1 MSNKNIEMIQVVSTA
16 LNNLDVPV
24 IFIGGATVSLYLN
37 LDTAEE
43 VRPTEDVD
51 VIIEILSSLE
61 YSKLSEKLLKLRFMP
76 DTTKGA
82 PLCRWKYL
90 GVSVDIMP
98 MDEKVLGFSNT
109 YYKEA
114 FKIQNKVLLPNG
126 EEIRILPIEHFLLI
140 KIEAF
145 KNRGLEDPRLSK
157 DLEDI
162 VAILKD
168 GKEIDD
174 LETMV
179 SLKSKLNQLFEDK
192 STVEAIRAFTSSAE
206 EFNLIGERLNGK

>member
-76 DTTKGA
+76 DSSKGA

-90 GVSVDIMP
+90 GVTVDIMP
-98 MDEKVLGFSNT
+98 MDEKILGFSNT

-179 SLKSKLNQLFEDK
+179 SLKFKLNKLFEDK
-192 STVEAIRAFTSSAE
+192 FIVEAIRAFTSSAE

>member
-16 LNNLDVPV
+16 LNNLNVPV

-76 DTTKGA
+76 DTTKDA

-90 GVSVDIMP
+90 GVTVDIMP

-179 SLKSKLNQLFEDK
+179 SLKSKLSQLFEDK
-192 STVEAIRAFTSSAE
+192 SIVEAIRAFTSSAE
-206 EFNLIGERLNGK
+206 EFNLISERLNGK